1 MDSLTSFY
9 ICEEEAIITY
19 LLQMQEL
26 TLGPMKSQNKN
37 QANDT
42 IVLNCKQ
49 NIFLPDFGKC
59 LSRES
64 LYFDSQTKIQKES
77 ENDALLV
84 EEKGYVG
91 EAEKH
96 MQTSREKK
104 KAGSILPVTLGDKPH
119 KLDLFL
125 FFVFYIA
132 VSSCGRNQ
140 ILNSQ
145 KQDRAITEGK
155 W

>member
-1 MDSLTSFY
+1 M
-9 ICEEEAIITY
+9 
-19 LLQMQEL
+19 
-26 TLGPMKSQNKN
+26 
-37 QANDT
+37 
-42 IVLNCKQ
+42 
-49 NIFLPDFGKC
+49 
-59 LSRES
+59 
-64 LYFDSQTKIQKES
+64 
-77 ENDALLV
+77 LV

-96 MQTSREKK
+96 VQTSREKK
-104 KAGSILPVTLGDKPH
+104 KAGSILPIILGDKPLPIILGDKPH